1 MAAYFTA
8 AAKAGQTPVAGY
20 NAAGRG
26 FPDVAVA
33 GSNYKIYIGGQSFS
47 VSGTSASAPVVAG
60 LISNL
65 NAVRLAS
72 GRGPMGFINPALYRN
87 SSLFINDITSG
98 NNKCAAISKNV
109 VNCCNQGY
117 TCTTGWD
124 PVTGLG
130 SINYG
135 NFEQRYAQYGE
146 IPSSYASAGRSAACG
161 ISPQGKFF
169 FNLFLMPFFLFFNNG
184 LVFVDLT

>member
-8 AAKAGQTPVAGY
+8 AAAAGQTPVAGY
-20 NAAGRG
+20 SAAGRG

-33 GSNYKIYIGGQSFS
+33 GSNYKIYIGGQIYS

-87 SSLFINDITSG
+87 SSLFMQDVTSG
-98 NNKCAAISKNV
+98 NNKCAGMTSKHV
-109 VNCCNQGY
+109 VNCCNQGF

-135 NFEQRYAQYGE
+135 NLEQRYAQFGE
-146 IPSSYASAGRSAACG
+146 ITSSYASAGKSAACG
-161 ISPQGKFF
+161 TSPRGKIF
-169 FNLFLMPFFLFFNNG
+169 FNCFFNH
-184 LVFVDLT
+184 FFSFF